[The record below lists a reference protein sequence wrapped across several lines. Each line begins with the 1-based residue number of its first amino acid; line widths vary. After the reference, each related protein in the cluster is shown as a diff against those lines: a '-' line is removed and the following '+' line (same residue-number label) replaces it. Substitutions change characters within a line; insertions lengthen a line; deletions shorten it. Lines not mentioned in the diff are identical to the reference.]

1 MLRALRY
8 ISNHFILVIDTKLD
22 LAFLIDGSQTV
33 TKESFFSFTSFAKAI
48 TASLN
53 VSKDETHVSVTV
65 YGDTPILVSDF
76 NDHSN
81 QSSLENAIDKIVY
94 PASLQSNLGEAMLY
108 IGSIL
113 YNTSDGRPGVPKVL
127 VILTASKSHDEITVP
142 SFLLLKHYNVT
153 VFTIGVGAEYSLGQL
168 KEISSDPDSDHVLTF
183 NSGEDL
189 AFQVAYFKEKL
200 GEGKFLTLL
209 AVNTKMLTPVRGGGL
224 RISSDG
230 VIERFFGV
238 WNFRFRGFFFGGGV
252 GKLGKYFFVWLDL
265 RGDLSRDSLG
275 IQNNLTIGGS
285 ARVSRPRSS
294 VTLHCI
300 CFIKPVI

>member
-8 ISNHFILVIDTKLD
+8 ISNDFILVIDTKLD

-33 TKESFFSFTSFAKAI
+33 TKESFFSITYFAKTI

-53 VSKDETHVSVTV
+53 VSKDETHVSVAV

-94 PASLQSNLGEAMLY
+94 PASRQSNLGEAMLY

-142 SFLLLKHYNVT
+142 SYLLLKHYNVT
-153 VFTIGVGAEYSLGQL
+153 VFTIGVGGEYSLGQL

-209 AVNTKMLTPVRGGGL
+209 AVNTEM
-224 RISSDG
+224 
-230 VIERFFGV
+230 
-238 WNFRFRGFFFGGGV
+238 
-252 GKLGKYFFVWLDL
+252 
-265 RGDLSRDSLG
+265 
-275 IQNNLTIGGS
+275 
-285 ARVSRPRSS
+285 
-294 VTLHCI
+294 
-300 CFIKPVI
+300 